1 MPPTSHSG
9 PGEPEPGGERR
20 LAEAH
25 EAGALLALR
34 MLEQGEGHALAG
46 LDADGRVSL
55 WNPGAEQLTGH
66 ARARLLGEP
75 FSLLFPPEEREQ
87 AFQAL
92 REAEST
98 GRSET
103 EGWLVREDGSRVRA
117 RSVLTALHEAHGEL
131 AGFCWALYPLKPEH
145 PEPPEAEE
153 RLRLLES
160 VVVHANDG
168 VLVLEGEPGDGGG
181 HRRIL
186 YANEAFSRMSGFS
199 PEEAIGR
206 DLMMMIGPET
216 EASALASMVQA
227 MARYEPIIR
236 QELLTYRKDGSTLWT
251 ESSLVPVKDGRGQRM
266 HWVVVIRD
274 STERRRAE
282 EGAVR
287 LGREEA
293 ARSEAEA
300 ARARI
305 EAILESIT
313 DAFFVLDREQRFTFV
328 NQRAAQVL
336 RRSREQLP
344 GLRLEEVLS
353 GAESGLLA
361 QGVRRVLA
369 GQPAYDGELYSSSL
383 GGWFECHIG
392 PTPEGVSVYLREVTQ
407 RKRAEEARR
416 RLTSIIEATP
426 DFVGSTDAQGR
437 GLYLNRAGRRM
448 VGLGEEQDASEW
460 SIASAHPPWAARR
473 LLSEGVPMALR
484 EGVWTGETA
493 LRTPEGGEL
502 PVSQVLLAHRDA
514 EGHVVMLSTII
525 RDITDRKVAEE
536 AQHFLSESSR
546 VLVAA
551 LEYEATLQSLARLV
565 VPRLADFCLV
575 AMREEDSLHRAVL
588 AHRDPSQEPLL
599 RRLGRTGSALVGRVV
614 GVHNVVRTGEPE
626 LVPEV
631 TDAWLRAAS
640 EDEEYFNTLCRLAP
654 RSMMIVP
661 LVARGRTLGVI
672 TFASTQSGR
681 RYGPADLVLAEGLA
695 GRAALS
701 IDNARLYRES
711 QQSSQARDEV
721 LAVVSHDLRN
731 PLNVIGLGASA
742 LLKHLPE
749 EGPAAAWRKQAEL
762 IRRSADRAVHLIED
776 LLDVAKIEAGRLVG
790 QRVPEEV
797 VPLLDEAIELH
808 RPLAEARGLVLV
820 LERESEAG
828 LPRVL
833 VERNRVLQVFSNLI
847 GNALRFTP
855 SGGRITV
862 KAKRKDEGTVC
873 VSVKDTGTGIA
884 PEHVPHLFDRFWQ
897 AKEGREGAGLGLTIS
912 KGIIEAHGGQLWVES
927 TPGQGSTFS
936 FTLPVARET

>member
-1 MPPTSHSG
+1 MV
-9 PGEPEPGGERR
+9 
-20 LAEAH
+20 
-25 EAGALLALR
+25 
-34 MLEQGEGHALAG
+34 EQGEGCALGG
-46 LDADGRVSL
+46 LDADGRVAL
-55 WNPGAEQLTGH
+55 WNPAAELLTGYGK
-66 ARARLLGEP
+66 ARLQGEP

-92 REAEST
+92 REAESS

-103 EGWLVREDGSRVRA
+103 EGWLVRRDGSRFRA
-117 RSVLTALHEAHGEL
+117 RRVLTALHDAHGEL
-131 AGFCWALYPLKPEH
+131 AGFCWALHLLTQEH
-145 PEPPEAEE
+145 PESPGVEE

-168 VLVLEGEPGDGGG
+168 VLVLEGEPADGTGQ
-181 HRRIL
+181 RRIL
-186 YANEAFSRMSGFS
+186 YANEAFARMSGFS
-199 PEEAIGR
+199 QEEAIGR
-206 DLMMMIGPET
+206 DLTMMVGPET
-216 EASALASMVQA
+216 EAADLASMSQA

-236 QELLTYRKDGSTLWT
+236 RELLTYRKDGSTFWT

-266 HWVVVIRD
+266 HWVAVIRD
-274 STERRRAE
+274 STGRRRAE

-328 NQRAAQVL
+328 NRRAAQVL

-353 GAESGLLA
+353 GTEGGLLA
-361 QGVRRVLA
+361 QGVRRVLS
-369 GQPAYDGELYSSSL
+369 GQPAYDGELYASSL

-392 PTPEGVSVYLREVTQ
+392 PSPEGVSVYLREVTQ

-448 VGLGEEQDASEW
+448 VGLSEEQDAAEW
-460 SIASAHPPWAARR
+460 NIASAHPPWAARR
-473 LLSEGVPMALR
+473 LLSEGVPTALH

-493 LRTPEGGEL
+493 LRMPDGGEL
-502 PVSQVLLAHRDA
+502 PVSQVLLAHRDT

-525 RDITDRKVAEE
+525 RDITDRKLAEE

-575 AMREEDSLHRAVL
+575 AMREEDGLHRAVL

-599 RRLGRTGSALVGRVV
+599 RRLGRTGGAPAGRVV
-614 GVHNVVRTGEPE
+614 GVHNVLRTGEPE

-640 EDEEYFNTLCRLAP
+640 EDEEYFTTLCRLAP

-749 EGPAAAWRKQAEL
+749 DGPAAAWRKQAEL

-776 LLDVAKIEAGRLVG
+776 LLDVAKIEAGRLVV
-790 QRVPEEV
+790 QRVPEDV

-808 RPLAEARGLVLV
+808 RPLAEARGLVL
-820 LERESEAG
+820 EREAEEG

-862 KAKRKDEGTVC
+862 KVKRKDAGAVC
-873 VSVKDTGTGIA
+873 FSVKDTGTGIA

-897 AKEGREGAGLGLTIS
+897 AKGGREGAGLGLTIS

-936 FTLPVARET
+936 FTLPVAREPPAL

>member
-1 MPPTSHSG
+1 
-9 PGEPEPGGERR
+9 
-20 LAEAH
+20 
-25 EAGALLALR
+25 
-34 MLEQGEGHALAG
+34 MLEQGEGAALVG
-46 LDADGRVSL
+46 LDVDGRIAL
-55 WNPGAEQLTGH
+55 WNPGAEQLTGD
-66 ARARLLGEP
+66 ASGQLLGEP
-75 FSLLFPPEEREQ
+75 FSRLFPPEACER
-87 AFQAL
+87 AFQSL
-92 REAEST
+92 REAESG
-98 GRSET
+98 GRDES
-103 EGWLVREDGSRVRA
+103 EGWLVRQDGSRFRA
-117 RSVLTALHEAHGEL
+117 RQVLTALHDASGEL
-131 AGFCWALYPLKPEH
+131 AGFCWALYPLEPERQ
-145 PEPPEAEE
+145 EPPGAEE

-168 VLVLEGEPGDGGG
+168 VLVLEGAPSDGSG
-181 HRRIL
+181 HRRIF
-186 YANEAFSRMSGFS
+186 YANAAFARMSGFS
-199 PEEAIGR
+199 PEESIGR
-206 DLMMMIGPET
+206 DLTMMVGPKT
-216 EASALASMVQA
+216 EPAALVSMSKA
-227 MARYEPIIR
+227 MEAYQPIIH
-236 QELLTYRKDGSTLWT
+236 QELLTYRKDGSTFWT
-251 ESSLVPVKDGRGQRM
+251 ESSLVPVKDGRGQRT
-266 HWVVVIRD
+266 HWVAIIRD

-336 RRSREQLP
+336 RRSREQLT

-353 GAESGLLA
+353 GTEIGVLV
-361 QGVRRVLA
+361 QGVRRVLS
-369 GQPAYDGELYSSSL
+369 GQPAFDCELYANAL
-383 GGWFECHIG
+383 GGWFECHVG
-392 PTPEGVSVYLREVTQ
+392 HTPEGVSVYLREVTQ

-448 VGLGEEQDASEW
+448 VGLSEEQDAAEW
-460 SIASAHPPWAARR
+460 SIALAHPPWAARR
-473 LLSEGVPMALR
+473 LLGEGVPTALH

-493 LRTPEGGEL
+493 LRTPQGAEL

-525 RDITDRKVAEE
+525 RDITDRKLAEE
-536 AQHFLSESSR
+536 AQQFLSESSR

-551 LEYEATLQSLARLV
+551 LEYDATLQSLARLV
-565 VPRLADFCLV
+565 VPRLADFCMV
-575 AMREEDSLHRAVL
+575 AMREEDGLHRAVL

-599 RRLGRTGSALVGRVV
+599 RRLGRTGTALNGRVV

-640 EDEEYFNTLCRLAP
+640 EDEEYFTTLCRLAP

-681 RYGPADLVLAEGLA
+681 RYGQGDLVLAEGLA

-701 IDNARLYRES
+701 IDNARLYREA
-711 QQSSQARDEV
+711 QESSRARDEV

-731 PLNVIGLGASA
+731 PLNVIGLGAAA

-749 EGPAAAWRKQAEL
+749 EGPAVAWRKQAET

-776 LLDVAKIEAGRLVG
+776 LLDVAKIEAGRLVV
-790 QRVPEEV
+790 QRVPEAV
-797 VPLLDEAIELH
+797 VPLLEEAIELH
-808 RPLAEARGLVLV
+808 RPLAEARGLR
-820 LERESEAG
+820 LERESEEP

-862 KAKRKDEGTVC
+862 KAKRKDDGAVC
-873 VSVKDTGTGIA
+873 FSVKDTGTGIA

-897 AKEGREGAGLGLTIS
+897 AQGGREGAGLGLTIS
-912 KGIIEAHGGQLWVES
+912 KGIIEAHGGTLWVES

-936 FTLPVARET
+936 FTLPVAGEARKPEGKLL

>member
-1 MPPTSHSG
+1 
-9 PGEPEPGGERR
+9 
-20 LAEAH
+20 
-25 EAGALLALR
+25 
-34 MLEQGEGHALAG
+34 MLEQGEGCALAG
-46 LDADGRVSL
+46 LDSDGRVCL
-55 WNPGAEQLTGH
+55 WNPGAELLTGH
-66 ARARLLGEP
+66 GSARLLGEP
-75 FSLLFPPEEREQ
+75 FSLLFPPEEGEL

-103 EGWLVREDGSRVRA
+103 EGWLVRRDGSRFRA
-117 RSVLTALHEAHGEL
+117 RRVLTALHDAEGGL
-131 AGFCWALYPLKPEH
+131 AGFCWALHPLEPERH
-145 PEPPEAEE
+145 EPPEVEE

-168 VLVLEGEPGDGGG
+168 VLVLEGEPDRGGG

-186 YANEAFSRMSGFS
+186 YVNDAFARMSGFS
-199 PEEAIGR
+199 AEEALGR
-206 DLMMMIGPET
+206 DLTMMVGPET
-216 EASALASMVQA
+216 DGAAVAAMGQA
-227 MARYEPIIR
+227 MERYEPILQ
-236 QELLTYRKDGSTLWT
+236 QELLTYRKDGSTFWT
-251 ESSLVPVKDGRGQRM
+251 ESSLVPVKEARGPRTY
-266 HWVVVIRD
+266 WVAVIRD
-274 STERRRAE
+274 TTERRRAE

-313 DAFFVLDREQRFTFV
+313 DAFFVLDREQRFTFA
-328 NQRAAQVL
+328 NPRAAQVL
-336 RRSREQLP
+336 RRSREQLV
-344 GLRLEEVLS
+344 GQRLEEVLS
-353 GAESGLLA
+353 RAEGGRLA
-361 QGVRRVLA
+361 QGVRRVLS
-369 GQPAYDGELYSSSL
+369 GQPAYDGELYASSL

-448 VGLGEEQDASEW
+448 VGLSEEQDVTEW

-473 LLSEGVPMALR
+473 LLSEGVPTALH

-493 LRTPEGGEL
+493 LRTSEGAEL

-525 RDITDRKVAEE
+525 RDITDRKLAEE

-575 AMREEDSLHRAVL
+575 AMREEDGLHRAVL
-588 AHRDPSQEPLL
+588 AHRDPTQEPLL
-599 RRLGRTGSALVGRVV
+599 RGLGRTGTALKARVV
-614 GVHNVVRTGEPE
+614 GVHNVLETGEPE

-640 EDEEYFNTLCRLAP
+640 EDEEYFATLCRLSP

-681 RYGPADLVLAEGLA
+681 RYGQADLVLAEGLA

-731 PLNVIGLGASA
+731 PLNVIGLGAAA

-749 EGPAAAWRKQAEL
+749 EGPAVAWRKQAEL
-762 IRRSADRAVHLIED
+762 IRRSTDRAVHLIED
-776 LLDVAKIEAGRLVG
+776 LLDVAKIEAGRLVV
-790 QRVPEEV
+790 QRVPEAV
-797 VPLLDEAIELH
+797 VPLLEEAIDLH
-808 RPLAEARGLVLV
+808 RPLAEARGLQ
-820 LERESEAG
+820 LELEAEEA

-855 SGGRITV
+855 SGGSITV
-862 KAKRKDEGTVC
+862 KAKRKDDGEVC
-873 VSVKDTGTGIA
+873 ISVKDTGTGIA
-884 PEHVPHLFDRFWQ
+884 PEHIPHLFDRFWQ
-897 AKEGREGAGLGLTIS
+897 AKAGREGAGLGLTIS
-912 KGIIEAHGGQLWVES
+912 RGIIEAHGGKLWVES

-936 FTLPVARET
+936 FTLPVAGVPAEP